1 MRVYK
6 EMAEDLR
13 NWPAGSYA
21 HGQQRGAGSTGRSSR
36 RRVRDCVVGMSGGH
50 ANMPLPCVQ
59 LKTGDRSRVDA
70 LCVSRAAS
78 GLQQGARRWLPTV
91 ERDHSWLLYS
101 LFFSDLRSSVNEI
114 RLSSADPYVH
124 GARLT
129 SESSPHQ
136 VLDAY

>member
-21 HGQQRGAGSTGRSSR
+21 HGEQRGAGSTGRSSR

-59 LKTGDRSRVDA
+59 LKTGDRSRVGA
-70 LCVSRAAS
+70 VCEQSGVWFAAGS
-78 GLQQGARRWLPTV
+78 TPLAAHGGEGSFLASVL
-91 ERDHSWLLYS
+91 S
-101 LFFSDLRSSVNEI
+101 FFFLI
-114 RLSSADPYVH
+114 
-124 GARLT
+124 
-129 SESSPHQ
+129 
-136 VLDAY
+136 